1 MNQKL
6 LSGFAVT
13 LLISTLGLAPSGYA
27 DSSGHASPS
36 ESADETS
43 EVPIAAPRQGVSA
56 TQVSTS
62 ALNPPVGGQ
71 SGEPSTSHD
80 LAPTVERSTPLTPIS
95 EEKVPTP
102 AGSSALEAAPTP
114 PDLASPQP
122 IGNPSVEVVKVGE
135 YQTHEASR
143 QTASSAEVTVAT
155 IHPHHLRGRQ
165 AATLYVRNIPVL
177 TFLGEAAPAQ
187 SSRAAVGEDGAEVKV
202 ASVQSVGAESAD
214 SPAAAPTPADS
225 TRANSTSKPAQTH
238 QLAANE
244 VASINPSP
252 TGGQDANHPVWRA
265 TAAAARLNQLFRD
278 NVSASDIKI
287 GWDNDRQK
295 YVIRANDTEIVAVDD
310 NTVLPDTIANASND
324 MLQATNRIRR
334 QMGNASPLSNIEGD
348 PNSVGRISLG
358 PIQLTVSGLAS
369 WYGPGFDGNY
379 SASGEV
385 FNQNAMT
392 AAHPS
397 LPFGTQVRV
406 TNLDNGQSVV
416 VRIND
421 RGPYAH
427 GRVIDLSAGAAR
439 IIGLVSSGVAPVS
452 LEVLGAAQTGAN

>member
-6 LSGFAVT
+6 LSGFAAT
-13 LLISTLGLAPSGYA
+13 LLISTFGLAPSGYA
-27 DSSGHASPS
+27 NQS
-36 ESADETS
+36 ESADETA
-43 EVPIAAPRQGVSA
+43 EVSIEAHHQGVSA

-62 ALNPPVGGQ
+62 TLNPPVGDQFVGD
-71 SGEPSTSHD
+71 ELVP
-80 LAPTVERSTPLTPIS
+80 AVERSTELTPSS
-95 EEKVPTP
+95 EEKVPAP
-102 AGSSALEAAPTP
+102 ADSPALEAAPTP
-114 PDLASPQP
+114 TASDLASPQP
-122 IGNPSVEVVKVGE
+122 AGDQSVEVVKVGE
-135 YQTHEASR
+135 YQTQEAFR
-143 QTASSAEVTVAT
+143 QTASSAASPVAT
-155 IHPHHLRGRQ
+155 IHPHLLRGRQ

-177 TFLGEAAPAQ
+177 TFLGSASAETAPAVV
-187 SSRAAVGEDGAEVKV
+187 SEDGAEVKV
-202 ASVQSVGAESAD
+202 ASDQSAD
-214 SPAAAPTPADS
+214 SAAAPAPVDLA
-225 TRANSTSKPAQTH
+225 KPAQSS
-238 QLAANE
+238 Q
-244 VASINPSP
+244 P
-252 TGGQDANHPVWRA
+252 DANGLPTDAHSEHPVWRA
-265 TAAAARLNQLFRD
+265 TAAAARLNQLHRD
-278 NVSASDIKI
+278 NVSAGDITI
-287 GWDNDRQK
+287 VWDEERRK

-324 MLQATNRIRR
+324 LLQATNRIRR

-358 PIQLTVSGLAS
+358 PIQLSVSGFAS

-439 IIGLVSSGVAPVS
+439 IIGLISSGVAPVS
-452 LEVLGAAQTGAN
+452 LEVLGAAQTGTN

>member
-1 MNQKL
+1 LFSFGHPLASIAIVIDAKNLFPGTIHDGCMNQKL
-6 LSGFAVT
+6 LSGLTAT

-27 DSSGHASPS
+27 DQP
-36 ESADETS
+36 ESADES
-43 EVPIAAPRQGVSA
+43 PEVHNHGVSA
-56 TQVSTS
+56 NQVASSTLS
-62 ALNPPVGGQ
+62 SLLRQSTNPAELSPPA
-71 SGEPSTSHD
+71 S
-80 LAPTVERSTPLTPIS
+80 VERLTELTPSS
-95 EEKVPTP
+95 EGKVPTP
-102 AGSSALEAAPTP
+102 AESPTPETAPAPTP

-122 IGNPSVEVVKVGE
+122 SGEPSVEVVKVGE
-135 YQTHEASR
+135 YQTHEALR
-143 QTASSAEVTVAT
+143 QTASSAEATVAT
-155 IHPHHLRGRQ
+155 IQPHPLRGRQ

-177 TFLGEAAPAQ
+177 TFLGEAAEAENSPE
-187 SSRAAVGEDGAEVKV
+187 AASEAGAEVKV
-202 ASVQSVGAESAD
+202 ANVQVANADLNQPVLTNQAATHEATPNPNSA
-214 SPAAAPTPADS
+214 PEN
-225 TRANSTSKPAQTH
+225 AN
-238 QLAANE
+238 
-244 VASINPSP
+244 
-252 TGGQDANHPVWRA
+252 DPVWRA
-265 TAAAARLNQLFRD
+265 TATAARLNQLHRD
-278 NVSASDIKI
+278 DVNASDIKI
-287 GWDNDRQK
+287 AWDNDRRK
-295 YVIRANDTEIVAVDD
+295 YVIRANETEIVAVDD

-358 PIQLTVSGLAS
+358 PIQLTVSGFAS

-397 LPFGTQVRV
+397 LPFGTHVRV